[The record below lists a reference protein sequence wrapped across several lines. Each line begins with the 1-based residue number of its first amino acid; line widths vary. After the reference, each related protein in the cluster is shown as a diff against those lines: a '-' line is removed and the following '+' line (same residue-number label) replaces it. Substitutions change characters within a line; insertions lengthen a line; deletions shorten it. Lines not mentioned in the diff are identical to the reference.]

1 MKLEYITSK
10 GDVLSLTNNSKFK
23 LSHVDGITTANV
35 NISSSTVASMD
46 GDFINN
52 KRVTPRSIILDLAI
66 ETNVEE
72 TKRYI
77 LRYIKPKQKCILRM
91 NQNDRPVQIE
101 GIVETIEM
109 PRFTEQAIMQVTLYC
124 SQPYWEDVEDTI
136 TDLSETLDLHYF
148 TDQPD
153 DMLYFPEEGI
163 PFGEYDANRTKAF
176 TNNGDVEVGLK
187 IHIVALG
194 HVVNPT
200 IYNSNGDFI
209 GANIELDSG
218 DEIIINTAKG
228 NKTITLNGQNILS
241 KIKEGSTWLQLPIN
255 DDEFTIDADNETEA
269 NMYFTIVYKQRY
281 V

>member
-10 GDVLSLTNNSKFK
+10 GDVLLLTNNSRFK
-23 LSHVDGITTANV
+23 LSNVDGITFANV

-52 KRVTPRSIILDLAI
+52 KRTNPRSIILDLAI
-66 ETNVEE
+66 EQNVE
-72 TKRYI
+72 TVKRYI
-77 LRYIKPKQKCILRM
+77 FNYIKPKQKGILRM
-91 NQNDRPVQIE
+91 EQNDRQVQIE
-101 GIVETIEM
+101 GVVESIEM
-109 PRFTEQAIMQVTLYC
+109 PRYTEQVIMQIALYC
-124 SQPYWEDVEDTI
+124 SQPYWEDVEDTV
-136 TDLSETLDLHYF
+136 TDISETLDLHYF
-148 TDQPD
+148 TDDPN

-176 TNNGDVEVGLK
+176 INDGDVEVGLT

-200 IYNSNGDFI
+200 IYNSEGAYI
-209 GANIELDSG
+209 GVNVTLESG
-218 DEIIINTAKG
+218 DEIIITTTKG
-228 NKTITLNGQNILS
+228 NKTITLNGANILS

-255 DDEFTIDADNETEA
+255 EDEFTIDGDDETEA
-269 NMYFTIVYKQRY
+269 NMYFTIIYKQRY